1 MCECFS
7 IYLYKCICLHIRI
20 CSTCVCTMA
29 TFSFPA
35 VFNDND
41 FEIFVDPDGSTH
53 GYKEIE
59 INAIRTIFDL
69 LMNKV

>member
-1 MCECFS
+1 MFLHLFVSVHMFVYMYS
-7 IYLYKCICLHIRI
+7 IYMQRLFLP
-20 CSTCVCTMA
+20 V
-29 TFSFPA
+29 A

-41 FEIFVDPDGSTH
+41 FEVFVDPDGSTH